1 MGFIDEKNEEIR
13 SSDSDRVRL
22 EMMHQ
27 IAEGLEDEAESLT
40 RRARSFE
47 EEEFLLNREIEEHQT
62 EINRLQLRLRSLR
75 AERDSLIGKCE
86 MLRREASSIREDA
99 LSDEEE
105 LAIESL
111 ELGASQFLFQD
122 GEELEDRSGDGVFFR
137 RMSVTDVVG

>member
-1 MGFIDEKNEEIR
+1 
-13 SSDSDRVRL
+13 
-22 EMMHQ
+22 Q
-27 IAEGLEDEAESLT
+27 IAEGLEDEADSLT

-75 AERDSLIGKCE
+75 AERDGLIGKCE

-99 LSDEEE
+99 LNDEEE

-111 ELGASQFLFQD
+111 EVGNSPFSFRD
-122 GEELEDRSGDGVFFR
+122 GGELEDRSRDGVFFR